1 MIKKIIKKV
10 FRRIKRIINKP
21 PEPIDWEEKKMKDDY
36 DYLISQGVETEY
48 GSVKLGGKPII
59 QKYHNS
65 RIIIGRNVT
74 LLSDSDCNVA
84 GINHPVIL
92 ATCGEG
98 AVIELKEGC
107 GLSGTSVV
115 ALKSVVIGENAM
127 FGVNT
132 NVYDTDF
139 HPIDPELRLKQEN
152 QFAASDKVVIGKNV
166 WIGANST
173 ILKGVE
179 IGENSIVGAH
189 SLVTK
194 SLKTNGIYG
203 GVPARLIREI

>member
-132 NVYDTDF
+132 NVYD
-139 HPIDPELRLKQEN
+139 LKYNFSDSIIEFN
-152 QFAASDKVVIGKNV
+152 SIEKYLNIYRKKIYKKREYNKDKVLTLNQK
-166 WIGANST
+166 ANLDPMDFDKACKIVRSFGYK
-173 ILKGVE
+173 IFKE
-179 IGENSIVGAH
+179 I
-189 SLVTK
+189 
-194 SLKTNGIYG
+194 
-203 GVPARLIREI
+203 